1 MKVIWAMDAF
11 EDLKELNQKMADY
24 LKHLHKVD
32 GATIEPLYLLRE
44 NEIIL
49 PTYEAPAWV
58 TDHSKTAESLFK
70 EVLSDYDLPFLS
82 EAKVIPHAAQS
93 HSGAAEVLSHY
104 AQQRGAD
111 MIVVGSHGRQGFQRF
126 LLGSFAESLLL
137 QSEIPVCVIGAHAT
151 RTRSSR
157 SILFPTEFGEHS
169 KQNFNHVLQLAK
181 KMKSDVVLL
190 HAITRPIESLF
201 DLETRPQMYNY
212 EGRMLSLDQ
221 ILEEQVE
228 AQSRRAQLWVDGAAR
243 HGVVVTH
250 VIDSSFKPVDE
261 LIFDAAEDNDC
272 DLIVME
278 AQSGPMSAALLGSYT
293 RNVVRKAH
301 CPVYVI
307 PRHFYDPHPHHAS
320 EKRTSPPES
329 SANL

>member
-24 LKHLHKVD
+24 LTHLHKVE
-32 GATIEPLYLLRE
+32 GASIEPLYLLRE

-58 TDHSKTAESLFK
+58 TDHSKTAETLFK
-70 EVLSDYDLPFLS
+70 EVLTDYDLPFLS

-93 HSGAAEVLSHY
+93 HAGAAEVLSHY
-104 AQQRGAD
+104 AMHVGAD
-111 MIVVGSHGRQGFQRF
+111 LIVVGSHGRQGFQRF

-137 QSEIPVCVIGAHAT
+137 QSEVPVCVISAHASK
-151 RTRSSR
+151 TRSTKN
-157 SILFPTEFGEHS
+157 ILFPTEFGEHS
-169 KQNFNHVLQLAK
+169 KENFHHVLELAK
-181 KMKSDVVLL
+181 SLKSEIVLL
-190 HAITRPIESLF
+190 HAVARPIESLF
-201 DLETRPQMYNY
+201 DLETRPRVYNY

-221 ILEEQVE
+221 IIEEQIE

-243 HGVVVTH
+243 QGIMVSH
-250 VIDSSFKPVDE
+250 VIDSSFKPIDD
-261 LIFDAAEDNDC
+261 LILDAAETHDC

-293 RNVVRKAH
+293 RNVVRKAA
-301 CPVYVI
+301 CPVYVL
-307 PRHFYDPHPHHAS
+307 PRHFYDHPHVKP
-320 EKRTSPPES
+320 ELRPPQ
-329 SANL
+329 SAPNL

>member
-1 MKVIWAMDAF
+1 MKVIWAIDAF

-24 LKHLHKVD
+24 LTHLHKVE
-32 GATIEPLYLLRE
+32 GASIEPLYLLRE

-58 TDHSKTAESLFK
+58 TDHSKTAETLFK
-70 EVLSDYDLPFLS
+70 EVLADYDLPFLS

-93 HSGAAEVLSHY
+93 HAGAAEVLSHY
-104 AQQRGAD
+104 AMQSHAD
-111 MIVVGSHGRQGFQRF
+111 LIVVGSHGRQGFQRF

-137 QSEIPVCVIGAHAT
+137 QSEVPVCVIGAHAT
-151 RTRSSR
+151 KTRTTKC
-157 SILFPTEFGEHS
+157 ILFPTEFGEHS
-169 KQNFNHVLQLAK
+169 RENFRHVLSLAK
-181 KMKSDVVLL
+181 KLQSEVVLL

-201 DLETRPQMYNY
+201 ELETRPRVYNY

-221 ILEEQVE
+221 IIEEQIE
-228 AQSRRAQLWVDGAAR
+228 SQSRRAQQWVDGASR
-243 HGVVVTH
+243 QGVMVTH

-261 LIFDAAEDNDC
+261 LVLDAAETHDC
-272 DLIVME
+272 DLIIME

-293 RNVVRKAH
+293 RNVVRQAL

-307 PRHFYDPHPHHAS
+307 PKHFYDHPHPPMEMEPPS
-320 EKRTSPPES
+320 SSP
-329 SANL
+329 NL

>member
-11 EDLKELNQKMADY
+11 EDVKELNQKMADY
-24 LKHLHKVD
+24 LKHLYKTD

-70 EVLSDYDLPFLS
+70 EVLSDYNLPFLA

-93 HSGAAEVLSHY
+93 HAGAAEVLSHY
-104 AQQRGAD
+104 AKQRGAD
-111 MIVVGSHGRQGFQRF
+111 LIVVGSHGRQGLQRF

-137 QSEIPVCVIGAHAT
+137 QSEVPVCVIGAHAT
-151 RTRSSR
+151 RTRSTK

-169 KQNFNHVLQLAK
+169 KQNYLHVVELAK
-181 KMKSDVVLL
+181 KLKAEIVLL

-201 DLETRPQMYNY
+201 DLETRPKVYNY
-212 EGRMLSLDQ
+212 EGRMMSLEQ

-228 AQSRRAQLWVDGAAR
+228 AQSRRAQLWADGAAR
-243 HGVVVTH
+243 QGIMVTH

-261 LIFDAAEDNDC
+261 LVMDAAENNDC

-278 AQSGPMSAALLGSYT
+278 AQSGPMSAAILGSYT

-301 CPVYVI
+301 CPVFVF
-307 PRHFYDPHPHHAS
+307 PRHFYDKQKQKAP
-320 EKRTSPPES
+320 ENRTPPQES
-329 SANL
+329 SPNL